1 MDWLNNEL
9 QLSKES
15 QNFLEKLN
23 GYLFSSGKNQ
33 EEIDDIVSELEVHLL
48 EAEKKGKPIEKVV
61 GNSPKEYMKMISD
74 EMIIDYKTWTKYI
87 CFIVFGSFSFSIF
100 VDLWEGNL
108 SYSVLDIIGH
118 IIISAIFIASVFT
131 GFKFIF
137 TTNRSLKIQRLTLAS
152 IAILPFSLFV
162 GLIYLNRFVDTP
174 IIHFGNKGSLA
185 VGVIAGLI
193 IIGVSIWTKS
203 WILIIL
209 MAFLILPNYLLNR
222 TSLQAETQ
230 SIISVILT
238 YGGIAISFWMWNKLD
253 KSKY

>member
-1 MDWLNNEL
+1 MSWLNNEL

-15 QNFLEKLN
+15 QNFLENLS

-33 EEIDDIVSELEVHLL
+33 EEINDIVNELEVHLL

-74 EMIIDYKTWTKYI
+74 EMVIDYRTWIKYI
-87 CFIVFGSFSFSIF
+87 CVIVFGSFSFSIF

-108 SYSVLDIIGH
+108 SYSVLDIIGY
-118 IIISAIFIASVFT
+118 IVISGIFIASVFT

-137 TTNRSLKIQRLTLAS
+137 TTNRSLKIQGLALAG
-152 IAILPFSLFV
+152 IAVLPIVLFV
-162 GLIYLNRFVDTP
+162 GLIYLNRVIDTP

-185 VGVIAGLI
+185 VGVIAALI
-193 IIGVSIWTKS
+193 IIGVSIWAKS

-209 MAFLILPNYLLNR
+209 MAFLILPDYLLKL
-222 TSLQAETQ
+222 TSLQQETQ
-230 SIISVILT
+230 SILSVILT
-238 YGGIAISFWMWNKLD
+238 YGGIAISFWIWNKLE
-253 KSKY
+253 KNK